1 MQKGLKLSNAI
12 PKKDGIIF
20 YNPALV
26 GFDFPSYTCNNTRGS
41 PMNSSLT
48 TTGNSTILSGL
59 AHRTAFNAR
68 GWYAR
73 SITPAFNF
81 SNTSLTNFLV
91 KKASWG
97 VTLQSSS
104 VTLQHSSATFQLS
117 NVMLQG
123 SRGAFESSNVILQG
137 SSATFQ
143 RSSVMPQC
151 SGVAFQSSN
160 VTPQRSNATFERS
173 SVAAQPCKYSKNHSL
188 TTKKP

>member
-1 MQKGLKLSNAI
+1 MPSLKRMALFFTTPPLLVS
-12 PKKDGIIF
+12 IF
-20 YNPALV
+20 LHILATTHAVHPWIAHLQQQV
-26 GFDFPSYTCNNTRGS
+26 TLQSFRAWLIVLH
-41 PMNSSLT
+41 LT
-48 TTGNSTILSGL
+48 QG
-59 AHRTAFNAR
+59 

-91 KKASWG
+91 KKASCG